1 MDTSSTVS
9 IRKASPADSVAL
21 TAIHMA
27 EIPWGLL
34 SGMGPRFVDA
44 FYQTLLD
51 SSYGF
56 AFLAERDGQVVGF
69 STGVVQWR
77 RFYQAFVLRNEWLAI
92 KTVARKI
99 VGGGLR
105 RLVETSKYTAAGSL
119 PDAELVSIAVS
130 PEARG
135 TGVADAL
142 VRAVLDE
149 FSRRGIEWVRV
160 TTAGDNHAAAR
171 VYERSG
177 FTLLHRAEIHPGEF
191 AAVYVIGLGN
201 RSPARA

>member
-1 MDTSSTVS
+1 
-9 IRKASPADSVAL
+9 
-21 TAIHMA
+21 MA

-44 FYQTLLD
+44 FYQTLLG
-51 SSYGF
+51 SPWGF
-56 AFLAERDGQVVGF
+56 AFVAERDGQCVGF
-69 STGVVQWR
+69 GTGVVQWR

-92 KTVARKI
+92 KAVARKI

-105 RLVETSKYTAAGSL
+105 RLMETSKYTAAGSL
-119 PDAELVSIAVS
+119 PEAELVSIAVR

-135 TGVADAL
+135 TGAADAL
-142 VRAVLDE
+142 VRAILNE
-149 FSRRGIEWVRV
+149 FLHRGVEWVRV
-160 TTAGDNHAAAR
+160 TTASDNHAASR

-177 FTLLHRAEIHPGEF
+177 FTLLHRAEIHPGEY
-191 AAVYVIGLGN
+191 AAVYVIGLGD